1 MLRVFSRPLMVLNTT
16 VSPSRLT
23 KITDDCGRP
32 SAFDV
37 AITAKC
43 AAVEHLARG
52 VIERYVHACIDQA
65 HPEKESVTGPAGVQM
80 PFRNGSRCLRRI
92 HRWR

>member
-23 KITDDCGRP
+23 KITDDSRAPVGVRSSDHGYVRP
-32 SAFDV
+32 
-37 AITAKC
+37 
-43 AAVEHLARG
+43 VEHLAG
-52 VIERYVHACIDQA
+52 DVIERHVHACIDQA

-80 PFRNGSRCLRRI
+80 PFRNGSRCLRRN
-92 HRWR
+92 H